1 MRNLLENKEI
11 GIFFKKKYNKF
22 AYWLL
27 VIIISIV
34 VPWIIFRENPL
45 METNSSERIWSR
57 FTSILVIS
65 LGAFVYNKN
74 KK

>member
-11 GIFFKKKYNKF
+11 ERFLKKKYNKF

-27 VIIISIV
+27 IIIISIV
-34 VPWIIFRENPL
+34 VPWIIFGENPL

-57 FTSILVIS
+57 FISILVIS
-65 LGAFVYNKN
+65 LGSFVYNKN